1 MGPNYLIPQA
11 AKVLKDTLF
20 DRHRM
25 TDYLERF
32 KSKVDESTTRSTF
45 PEITDSETPV
55 WGGGPSVL
63 SMADKY
69 ILALVVLLVH
79 LVFFVGE
86 WKDIPDGEGQAN
98 FVLAVAIWLVDTTGV
113 LGFVFIMLLLT
124 KLNHY
129 ANFSTSGFWTT
140 TWLLAS
146 TFVPFTWKVIDFLSW
161 AGGLVGSDF
170 ASPLP
175 AWNYLWFVPLGIVSF
190 VVMLSFTIMYQRS
203 FQYAITDKRIH
214 IRKEFLYFDT
224 SVHGI
229 SFQKVE
235 NLKADPTILGRIF
248 GFGNV
253 HIVTGSG
260 VGLQV
265 ESLGVSVGE
274 ASPDI
279 VTEITEVPK
288 GTRRILSTLFGL
300 ITKKRER
307 TVMATDPAD
316 CLYGIRRPME
326 VYRLINELID
336 ANVGPAGTAGTAQP
350 PSDAE

>member
-1 MGPNYLIPQA
+1 
-11 AKVLKDTLF
+11 
-20 DRHRM
+20 M
-25 TDYLERF
+25 TEYIERF

-55 WGGGPSVL
+55 WRSGPSVL

-79 LVFFVGE
+79 IVFFVGE
-86 WKDIPDGEGQAN
+86 WKDAPDGEGQAN

-113 LGFVFIMLLLT
+113 LGFVVTMLLLT

-129 ANFSTSGFWTT
+129 ANFSTSGSWTT

-146 TFVPFTWKVIDFLSW
+146 TFVPFTWKLMDFLSW
-161 AGGLVGSDF
+161 AGGIVGSDF
-170 ASPLP
+170 DSPLP
-175 AWNYLWFVPLGIVSF
+175 AWNFLWFVPLGAISF
-190 VVMLSFTIMYQRS
+190 VVMVLFTIMYQRS

-214 IRKEFLYFDT
+214 IRKKFLYFDT

-265 ESLGVSVGE
+265 ESLGVAVGG
-274 ASPDI
+274 ATP
-279 VTEITEVPK
+279 EIKEVPK
-288 GTRRILSTLFGL
+288 GVRRLLSMLFGL
-300 ITKKRER
+300 VTKKRER

-316 CLYGIRRPME
+316 CLYGIRRPMD

-336 ANVGPAGTAGTAQP
+336 VNIGPAGVAQT

>member
-1 MGPNYLIPQA
+1 
-11 AKVLKDTLF
+11 
-20 DRHRM
+20 M
-25 TDYLERF
+25 TEYIERF

-55 WGGGPSVL
+55 WRSGPSVL

-69 ILALVVLLVH
+69 NLALVVLMVH

-86 WKDIPDGEGQAN
+86 WKDAPDGEGQAN

-113 LGFVFIMLLLT
+113 LGFVVTMLLLT

-129 ANFSTSGFWTT
+129 ANFSTSGSWTT

-146 TFVPFTWKVIDFLSW
+146 TFVPFTWKLMDFLSW
-161 AGGLVGSDF
+161 AGGIVGSDF
-170 ASPLP
+170 DSPLP
-175 AWNYLWFVPLGIVSF
+175 AWNFLWFVPLGAISF
-190 VVMLSFTIMYQRS
+190 VVMVLFTVMYQRS

-214 IRKEFLYFDT
+214 IRKKFLYFDT

-265 ESLGVSVGE
+265 ESLGVAVGG
-274 ASPDI
+274 ATP
-279 VTEITEVPK
+279 EIKEVPK
-288 GTRRILSTLFGL
+288 GVRRLLSMLFGL
-300 ITKKRER
+300 VTKKRER

-316 CLYGIRRPME
+316 CLYGIRRPMD

-336 ANVGPAGTAGTAQP
+336 VNIGPAGVAQT